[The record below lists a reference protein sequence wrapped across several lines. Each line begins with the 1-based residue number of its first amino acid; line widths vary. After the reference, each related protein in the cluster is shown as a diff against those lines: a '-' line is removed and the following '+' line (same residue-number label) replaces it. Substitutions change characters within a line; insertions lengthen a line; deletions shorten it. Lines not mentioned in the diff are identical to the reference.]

1 MDMES
6 LLLSQGYFVDTCA
19 AFVIYWESWLMKSG
33 ESRRFCRRRGRNSQ
47 AKGPFSDSTLE
58 SVRRQTAMH
67 STTDEAIRHRWRIF
81 QVKRQS

>member
-58 SVRRQTAMH
+58 SVSLRPGAAC
-67 STTDEAIRHRWRIF
+67 EAPPM
-81 QVKRQS
+81 KQSSSGFRCSNG